1 VQLRQAKSLV
11 FNTNAIRRASRTANC
26 GAGTDAGATFKSG
39 IIRWINGERESE
51 DSAWTP
57 PRKGGDFFGFAERLA
72 HHARYIFITG
82 RAVFIVTHFIKKA
95 A

>member
-1 VQLRQAKSLV
+1 MD
-11 FNTNAIRRASRTANC
+11 RAS
-26 GAGTDAGATFKSG
+26 
-39 IIRWINGERESE
+39 
-51 DSAWTP
+51 
-57 PRKGGDFFGFAERLA
+57 RKGGDFFGFAERLP